1 MAFLRPS
8 PSIDTD
14 GDIRGP
20 RVHLRYASMQD
31 YAAWAELRALS
42 RQHLTPW
49 EPQWA
54 RDELNRSSFRRRL
67 RQAQRE
73 VRDDMGYA
81 YLIFS
86 ETPARLVGGLNISNV
101 RRGVAQTASVGYW
114 IGAPFAG
121 RGYMTEAVRAAAQ
134 FAFASLRL
142 NRLEAACLP
151 TNAASA
157 RVLMNAGVTREGRAR
172 QYLKID
178 GRWQDHDLYALLHDD
193 PRPDP
198 RQHLQPE
205 SRSEPARAR

>member
-157 RVLMNAGVTREGRAR
+157 RVLMNAGFTREGRAR

-198 RQHLQPE
+198 RQHRQPE